1 MTGFKLFGLS
11 FLIISIPTA
20 LLCKVCGYPLIATS
34 APYSL
39 FDFTMFG
46 LLLVV
51 MSYSLVYI
59 VLPVLAHLKNDLQFT
74 HSDKAFYSI
83 YTLLCL
89 HFFILVGGYLES
101 GMYIPEGADFLYYYK
116 GAGNS
121 LIYVLT
127 GTVTSLIIAT
137 LYATKHSVPE
147 FETKE

>member
-1 MTGFKLFGLS
+1 MTSFKLVVLS
-11 FLIISIPTA
+11 FLITSISTG
-20 LLCKVCGYPLIATS
+20 LLCLAYEYPLIATS
-34 APYSL
+34 SPYSL

-46 LLLVV
+46 LLLAV

-59 VLPVLAHLKNDLQFT
+59 VLPVLSHLKNDLQFT

-101 GMYIPEGADFLYYYK
+101 GMYIREGADFLYYYK

-127 GTVTSLIIAT
+127 GTVTSLIIAA

-147 FETKE
+147 YETKD